1 MNKDRAKRDVNTRL
15 ALISLMISTFAIG
28 TTEFIIMGI
37 LPDVAKDLNVSISST
52 GLLVTGY
59 AIGVAIG
66 APLLTALTGK
76 MQRKKLLL
84 MLMLLF
90 VIGNTLCAVAP
101 TYEFLLVSRVLAAFA
116 HGTFFGVGSVVA
128 SRLVPPEKQSSAVAM
143 IFTGVSVAN
152 VIGVPLGTFVGQSLG
167 WRASFWIISALGVV
181 AILCITK
188 FIPQIALTSVPS
200 FRQEIRVLKKPQ
212 VQLTLLMTIL
222 SFVGVF
228 AAFTYIAPTLTDITK
243 FSASAITPI
252 LLLYGL
258 GLTIGNTVAGRLS
271 DWKPMPT
278 IIGMLALLTLVMG
291 SFYITSEYK
300 ILAVITVFLWGFTS
314 FGHVPGLQMRV
325 IAKAKGAPNI
335 AASLNISAF
344 NLGIALGSFVGGVV
358 INTSLG
364 LKAIPLIAAL
374 LTVLCIGVVLVGWLF
389 DSKEEKQVQV
399 NQDLKIKNA

>member
-1 MNKDRAKRDVNTRL
+1 MSTLNSDVNPRL

-128 SRLVPPEKQSSAVAM
+128 SKLVPPEKQSSAVAM

-152 VIGVPLGTFVGQSLG
+152 IVGVPLGTFVGQALG

-188 FIPQIALTSVPS
+188 FIPQMALTSVPS

-364 LKAIPLIAAL
+364 LKAIPVVAAL

>member
-152 VIGVPLGTFVGQSLG
+152 IIGVPLGTFVGQSLG

-271 DWKPMPT
+271 DWKPMST
-278 IIGMLALLTLVMG
+278 IIGMLALLTLVMQP
-291 SFYITSEYK
+291 
-300 ILAVITVFLWGFTS
+300 LFLFL
-314 FGHVPGLQMRV
+314 H
-325 IAKAKGAPNI
+325 
-335 AASLNISAF
+335 
-344 NLGIALGSFVGGVV
+344 
-358 INTSLG
+358 
-364 LKAIPLIAAL
+364 
-374 LTVLCIGVVLVGWLF
+374 
-389 DSKEEKQVQV
+389 
-399 NQDLKIKNA
+399 

>member
-152 VIGVPLGTFVGQSLG
+152 IIGVPLGTFVGQSLG

-300 ILAVITVFLWGFTS
+300 TLAVITVFLWGFTS

>member
-1 MNKDRAKRDVNTRL
+1 MSKLNSNVNPRL

-128 SRLVPPEKQSSAVAM
+128 SKLVPPEKQSSAVAM

-152 VIGVPLGTFVGQSLG
+152 IVGVPLGTFVGQALG

-188 FIPQIALTSVPS
+188 FIPQMALTSVPS

-364 LKAIPLIAAL
+364 LKAIPLVAAL

>member
-1 MNKDRAKRDVNTRL
+1 MSTLNSDVNPRL

-128 SRLVPPEKQSSAVAM
+128 SKLVPPEKQSSAVAM

-152 VIGVPLGTFVGQSLG
+152 IVGVPLGTFVGQALG
-167 WRASFWIISALGVV
+167 WRASFWIISALGVM

-188 FIPQIALTSVPS
+188 FIPQMALTSVPS

-364 LKAIPLIAAL
+364 LKAIPLVAAL

>member
-1 MNKDRAKRDVNTRL
+1 MNKDRQKQDVNTRL

-152 VIGVPLGTFVGQSLG
+152 IIGVPLGTFVGQSLG

-344 NLGIALGSFVGGVV
+344 NFGIALGSFVGGVV

>member
-1 MNKDRAKRDVNTRL
+1 MSGLIDKNTKTRL

-37 LPDVAKDLNVSISST
+37 LPEVAKDLDVSISSA

-76 MQRKKLLL
+76 MSRKTVLQ

-90 VIGNTLCAVAP
+90 VLGNTLCAIAP
-101 TYEFLLVSRVLAAFA
+101 TYEFLLISRILAAFA

-152 VIGVPLGTFVGQSLG
+152 IIGVPLGTFVGQSLG
-167 WRASFWIISALGVV
+167 WRASFWIISVLGVF
-181 AILCITK
+181 AILFITK
-188 FIPQIALTSVPS
+188 FIPQISVTSVPS
-200 FRQEIRVLKKPQ
+200 FRQEIRVLKNPQ

-228 AAFTYIAPTLTDITK
+228 AAFTYIAPILTDITK
-243 FSASAITPI
+243 FDPSAITPI
-252 LLLYGL
+252 LLLYGV

-271 DWKPMPT
+271 DWKLMPT
-278 IIGMLALLTLVMG
+278 IVGMLILLTIVMG
-291 SFYITSEYK
+291 SFYVTSEYK
-300 ILAVITVFLWGFTS
+300 VWAIVTVFLWGFAS

-325 IAKAKGAPNI
+325 IAQAKGAPNI

-344 NLGIALGSFVGGVV
+344 NLGIALGSFVGGIV
-358 INTSLG
+358 INTGLG
-364 LKAIPLIAAL
+364 LKTIPLVAAF
-374 LTVLCIGVVLVGWLF
+374 LTILCMGMVLVGWLF
-389 DSKEEKQVQV
+389 DGKEEKQAQV

>member
-1 MNKDRAKRDVNTRL
+1 MNKDREKQDVNTRL

-37 LPDVAKDLNVSISST
+37 LPDVPKDLNVSISST

-90 VIGNTLCAVAP
+90 VIGNTLCVVAP

-152 VIGVPLGTFVGQSLG
+152 IIGVPLGTFVGQSLG
-167 WRASFWIISALGVV
+167 WRASFWIIGALGVV

-228 AAFTYIAPTLTDITK
+228 AAFTYIAPTLTDITE
-243 FSASAITPI
+243 FSASAITTI

-258 GLTIGNTVAGRLS
+258 GLTIRNTVAGRLS

>member
-1 MNKDRAKRDVNTRL
+1 MNKDREKQDVNTRL

-37 LPDVAKDLNVSISST
+37 LPDVPKDLNVSISST

-152 VIGVPLGTFVGQSLG
+152 IIGGPLGTFVGQSLG

-314 FGHVPGLQMRV
+314 FWHVPGLQMRV

-344 NLGIALGSFVGGVV
+344 NVGIALGSFGRGIV

>member
-152 VIGVPLGTFVGQSLG
+152 IIGVPLGTFVGQSLG

-188 FIPQIALTSVPS
+188 FIPQMALTSVPS

-364 LKAIPLIAAL
+364 LKAIPLVAAL

>member
-1 MNKDRAKRDVNTRL
+1 MNKDREKQDVNTRL

-37 LPDVAKDLNVSISST
+37 LPDVPKDLNVSISST

-90 VIGNTLCAVAP
+90 VIGNTLCVVAP

-128 SRLVPPEKQSSAVAM
+128 SRLVHPEKQSSAVAM

-152 VIGVPLGTFVGQSLG
+152 IIGVPLGTFVGQSLG
-167 WRASFWIISALGVV
+167 WRASFWIIGALGVV

-222 SFVGVF
+222 SFVGAF
-228 AAFTYIAPTLTDITK
+228 AAFTYIAPTLTDITE
-243 FSASAITPI
+243 FSASAITTI

-258 GLTIGNTVAGRLS
+258 GLTIRNTVAGRLS

>member
-1 MNKDRAKRDVNTRL
+1 MSTLDSNLKTRL
-15 ALISLMISTFAIG
+15 ALTSLMISTFAIG

-37 LPDVAKDLNVSISST
+37 LPDVARDLDVSISSA

-76 MQRKKLLL
+76 MSRKTLLQL
-84 MLMLLF
+84 LMLLF
-90 VIGNTLCAVAP
+90 VIGNTLCAIAP
-101 TYEFLLVSRVLAAFA
+101 TYEFLLVSRILAAFA

-152 VIGVPLGTFVGQSLG
+152 IIGVPLGTFVGQSLG
-167 WRASFWIISALGVV
+167 WRASFWIISVLGVF
-181 AILCITK
+181 AILFITK
-188 FIPQIALTSVPS
+188 FIPQIPVTSAPS

-228 AAFTYIAPTLTDITK
+228 AAFTYIAPILTDITK
-243 FSASAITPI
+243 FSPSAITPI
-252 LLLYGL
+252 LLLYGV

-271 DWKPMPT
+271 DRKLMPT
-278 IIGMLALLTLVMG
+278 VVGMLILLTVVMG
-291 SFYITSEYK
+291 SFYVTSEYK
-300 ILAVITVFLWGFTS
+300 VWAVVTVFLWGFAS
-314 FGHVPGLQMRV
+314 FGHVPGLQMRI

-335 AASLNISAF
+335 ASSLNISAF

-364 LKAIPLIAAL
+364 LKAIPLVAAI
-374 LTVLCIGVVLVGWLF
+374 LTMLCIVFVLAGWLF
-389 DSKEEKQVQV
+389 DGKEKKQSQIIE
-399 NQDLKIKNA
+399 DKKLKNA

>member
-1 MNKDRAKRDVNTRL
+1 MSTLNSDVNPRL

-128 SRLVPPEKQSSAVAM
+128 SKLVPPEKQSSAVAM

-152 VIGVPLGTFVGQSLG
+152 IVGVPLGTFVGQALG

-188 FIPQIALTSVPS
+188 FIPQMALTSVPS

-364 LKAIPLIAAL
+364 LKAIPLVAAL